1 MIRRALLVTVAAAF
15 MHAPAALAAT
25 CDSLSVLPLQNAHV
39 TSAQLVAAGAFTP
52 PAPPAAPGREGAAAG
67 REGAAGR
74 AGAGREGAAGRGGAR
89 GGGRGNQPSPYAM
102 LPAFCRVAATLTPS
116 SDSDIRIEVWL
127 PDSST
132 WNGKFQAVGNGGWA
146 GTIGY
151 PAMAAA
157 LAAGYATTSTDTG
170 HVGNTASFAL
180 GHPEKVIDIGYRA
193 VHEMTVQAKAIVNG
207 YYNSA
212 PKYSYFNGCSL
223 GGRQG
228 ITEAQRYPADFDGIV
243 AGAVAWGGMDR
254 YVGVVMNQSA
264 MLKTSGGYIPPEKY
278 PAVHEAVLQ
287 ACDGLDGVRD
297 GILENPLACRFDPK
311 VLQCKAGED
320 TVSCLTPAQVQS
332 AKMIYAPA
340 KDPKTGKVLTGGLMP
355 GTELQWG
362 TLYSPQG
369 YGNAIEAMKYIAMK
383 DPGWDAASFNAATD
397 VEKAQKADPDGIL
410 RSDNANI
417 KGFFDH
423 GGKLLMYQGFADPQV
438 TSENAIRYHQAVLDK
453 VGKQVEGKS
462 IELFMVPG
470 MYHCQGGPGTDTFD
484 KVAALD
490 AWVTTGKAPS
500 RIVASHLTD
509 GKVDRTHPLCVFP
522 HVAKWNGTGTTDD
535 AQSFTCA
542 ADAGSKGTK

>member
-1 MIRRALLVTVAAAF
+1 MRRAL
-15 MHAPAALAAT
+15 PAVVISAVFLYASSARAAT
-25 CDSLSVLPLQNAHV
+25 CDSLGVFPLQNAHV
-39 TSAQLVAAGAFTP
+39 TSAQLVAPGAFTP
-52 PAPPAAPGREGAAAG
+52 PAPPVVPG

-74 AGAGREGAAGRGGAR
+74 AAAAGREGAAGRGGAR
-89 GGGRGNQPSPYAM
+89 GAGRGNQVNPYAM
-102 LPAFCRVAATLTPS
+102 LPAFCRVAVTLTPS

-151 PAMAAA
+151 AAMATA

-228 ITEAQRYPADFDGIV
+228 ITEAQRYPADYDGIV

-254 YVGVVMNQSA
+254 YVGVIMNQAA
-264 MLKTSGGYIPPEKY
+264 MLKTSGAYIPPEKY

-287 ACDGLDGVRD
+287 ACDGLDGVKD

-332 AKMIYAPA
+332 AKAIYAPSR
-340 KDPKTGKVLTGGLMP
+340 DPKTGKVLTGGLMP

-383 DPGWDAASFNAATD
+383 DPSWDPAMFNAATD
-397 VEKAQKADPDGIL
+397 VEKAQKADAEGVL
-410 RSDNANI
+410 KSDNPNVRA
-417 KGFFDH
+417 FFDR

-438 TSENAIRYHQAVLDK
+438 TSDNAIRYHQAVLDK
-453 VGKQVEGKS
+453 VGKHVEGRS
-462 IELFMVPG
+462 IELFMIPG
-470 MYHCQGGPGTDTFD
+470 M
-484 KVAALD
+484 
-490 AWVTTGKAPS
+490 
-500 RIVASHLTD
+500 
-509 GKVDRTHPLCVFP
+509 
-522 HVAKWNGTGTTDD
+522 
-535 AQSFTCA
+535 
-542 ADAGSKGTK
+542 

>member
-1 MIRRALLVTVAAAF
+1 MRRAL
-15 MHAPAALAAT
+15 PAVVISAVFLYASSARAAT
-25 CDSLSVLPLQNAHV
+25 CDSLGVVPLQNAHV
-39 TSAQLVAAGAFTP
+39 TSAQLVAPGAFTP
-52 PAPPAAPGREGAAAG
+52 PAPPVVPG

-74 AGAGREGAAGRGGAR
+74 AAAAGREGAAGRGGAR
-89 GGGRGNQPSPYAM
+89 GTGRGNQVNPYAM
-102 LPAFCRVAATLTPS
+102 LPAFCRVAVTLTPS

-151 PAMAAA
+151 AAMATA

-228 ITEAQRYPADFDGIV
+228 ITEAQRYPADYDGIV

-254 YVGVVMNQSA
+254 YVGVIMNQAA
-264 MLKTSGGYIPPEKY
+264 MLKTSGAYIPPEKY

-287 ACDGLDGVRD
+287 ACDGLDGVKD

-332 AKMIYAPA
+332 AKAIYAPSR
-340 KDPKTGKVLTGGLMP
+340 DPKTGKVLTGGLMP

-383 DPGWDAASFNAATD
+383 DPSWDPATFNAATD
-397 VEKAQKADPDGIL
+397 VEKAQKADPEGVL
-410 RSDNANI
+410 KSDNPNVKA
-417 KGFFDH
+417 FFDR

-438 TSENAIRYHQAVLDK
+438 TSDNAIRYHQAVLDK
-453 VGKQVEGKS
+453 VGKHVEGRS
-462 IELFMVPG
+462 IELFMIPG

-484 KVAALD
+484 KAAMLD
-490 AWVTTGKAPS
+490 AWVTTGKAPD
-500 RIVASHLTD
+500 RIVASHRTD
-509 GKVDRTHPLCVFP
+509 GKVDRTRPLCVFP
-522 HVAKWNGTGTTDD
+522 KVAKWNGSGSADE
-535 AQSFTCA
+535 AQNFVCA
-542 ADAGSKGTK
+542 ADAPVKGTK

>member
-1 MIRRALLVTVAAAF
+1 MIRRVLLVTVAAGLI
-15 MHAPAALAAT
+15 HATSAMAAT
-25 CDSLSVLPLQNAHV
+25 CDSLGVLPLQNAHV
-39 TSAQLVAAGAFTP
+39 TSAQPIAAGAFTP
-52 PAPPAAPGREGAAAG
+52 PAPPVVPG

-74 AGAGREGAAGRGGAR
+74 AGAAGRDGAAGGRGAR
-89 GGGRGNQPSPYAM
+89 AGGRGGNQASPYAM
-102 LPAFCRVAATLTPS
+102 LPAFCRVAVTLTPS
-116 SDSDIRIEVWL
+116 PDSDIKIEVWL
-127 PDSST
+127 PDSSA

-146 GTIGY
+146 GTIAY
-151 PAMAAA
+151 PAMATA

-228 ITEAQRYPADFDGIV
+228 ITEAQRYPADYDGIV

-254 YVGVVMNQSA
+254 YVGVIMNQAA
-264 MLKTSGGYIPPEKY
+264 MLKTSGAYIPPEKY
-278 PAVHEAVLQ
+278 HAVHEAVLE
-287 ACDGLDGVRD
+287 ACDGLDGVKD

-332 AKMIYAPA
+332 AKTIYAPA
-340 KDPKTGKVLTGGLMP
+340 RDPKTGKVLTGGLMP

-369 YGNAIEAMKYIAMK
+369 YGNAIEAMKFIAMK
-383 DPGWDAASFNAATD
+383 DPNWDPATFNAATD

-410 RSDNANI
+410 KSDNPNI
-417 KGFFDH
+417 KAFFDR

-453 VGKQVEGKS
+453 VGRNVEGKS

-470 MYHCQGGPGTDTFD
+470 MLHCQGGPGTDTFD
-484 KVAALD
+484 KAAALD
-490 AWVTTGKAPS
+490 AWVTTGKAPD

-509 GKVDRTHPLCVFP
+509 GKVDRTRPVCVFP
-522 HVAKWNGTGTTDD
+522 KVAKWSGAGSTDD
-535 AQSFTCA
+535 AQNFACV
-542 ADAGSKGTK
+542 ADTATKGTK

>member
-1 MIRRALLVTVAAAF
+1 MRRAL
-15 MHAPAALAAT
+15 PAVVISAVFLYASSARAAT
-25 CDSLSVLPLQNAHV
+25 CDSLGVFPLQNAHV

-52 PAPPAAPGREGAAAG
+52 PAPPVVPGREGA
-67 REGAAGR
+67 GR
-74 AGAGREGAAGRGGAR
+74 AAAAGREGAAGRGGAR
-89 GGGRGNQPSPYAM
+89 GAGRGNQVNPYAM
-102 LPAFCRVAATLTPS
+102 LPAFCRVAVTLTPS

-151 PAMAAA
+151 AAMATA

-228 ITEAQRYPADFDGIV
+228 ITEAQRYPADYDGIV

-254 YVGVVMNQSA
+254 YVGVIMNQAA
-264 MLKTSGGYIPPEKY
+264 MLKTSGAYIPPEKY

-287 ACDGLDGVRD
+287 ACDGLDGVKD

-311 VLQCKAGED
+311 ALQCKAGED

-332 AKMIYAPA
+332 AKAIYAPSR
-340 KDPKTGKVLTGGLMP
+340 DPKTGKVLTGGLMP

-383 DPGWDAASFNAATD
+383 DPSWDPATFNAATD
-397 VEKAQKADPDGIL
+397 VEKAQKADAEGVL
-410 RSDNANI
+410 KSDNPNVKA
-417 KGFFDH
+417 FFDR

-438 TSENAIRYHQAVLDK
+438 TSDNAIRYHQAVLDK
-453 VGKQVEGKS
+453 VGKHVEGKS
-462 IELFMVPG
+462 IELFMIPG

-484 KVAALD
+484 KAAMLD
-490 AWVTTGKAPS
+490 AWVTTGKAPD
-500 RIVASHLTD
+500 RIVASHRTD
-509 GKVDRTHPLCVFP
+509 GKVDRTRPLCVFP
-522 HVAKWNGTGTTDD
+522 KVAKWNGSGSADE
-535 AQSFTCA
+535 AQNFVCA
-542 ADAGSKGTK
+542 ADAPIKGTK

>member
-1 MIRRALLVTVAAAF
+1 MIRRALFVAIAAGF
-15 MHAPAALAAT
+15 VHLTPAMAAT
-25 CDSLSVLPLQNAHV
+25 CDSLAVLPLDHAHV
-39 TSAQLVAAGAFTP
+39 TSAQLVAAGTFTP
-52 PAPPAAPGREGAAAG
+52 PAPPAVPG

-74 AGAGREGAAGRGGAR
+74 AGAPGREGAAGGRGAR
-89 GGGRGNQPSPYAM
+89 GGGRGNQPSPYTA
-102 LPAFCRVAATLTPS
+102 LPAFCRVAVTLTPS

-127 PDSST
+127 PESST

-146 GTIGY
+146 GTIAY
-151 PAMAAA
+151 PAMATA

-170 HVGNTASFAL
+170 HIGNTASFAL

-193 VHEMTVQAKAIVNG
+193 VHEMTVQAKAIING

-228 ITEAQRYPADFDGIV
+228 ITEAQRYPADYDGIV

-254 YVGVVMNQSA
+254 YVGVLMNQSA
-264 MLKTSGGYIPPEKY
+264 MLKTSGAYIPPEKY
-278 PAVHEAVLQ
+278 PAVHEAVLA
-287 ACDGLDGVRD
+287 ACDGLDGVKD
-297 GILENPLACRFDPK
+297 GILENPLACRFDPG
-311 VLQCKAGED
+311 VLQCNAAD
-320 TVSCLTPAQVQS
+320 TVSCLTPAQVQT
-332 AKMIYAPA
+332 ARTIYSDA
-340 KDPKTGKVLTGGLMP
+340 KDPKTGKVLTGGLMA

-383 DPGWDAASFNAATD
+383 DPAWDPATFNAATD
-397 VEKAQKADPDGIL
+397 VEKARKADPDGIL
-410 RSDNANI
+410 KSDNPNI
-417 KGFFDH
+417 KAFFDR

-462 IELFMVPG
+462 IQLFMIPG

-484 KVAALD
+484 KAAALD
-490 AWVTTGKAPS
+490 AWVTTGKAPD

-509 GKVDRTHPLCVFP
+509 GKVDRTRPLCAFP
-522 HVAKWNGTGTTDD
+522 KVAKWNG
-535 AQSFTCA
+535 
-542 ADAGSKGTK
+542 AGSTDEAESFACVSDTATKGTK